1 MRDDVENGG
10 GVEKLNMQP
19 PHPPFGPLLPPGE
32 KGDRAETQAM
42 PLFTP
47 QRLVMLVFFLQP
59 IAYGSWLPRI
69 PEIQAGLGLGPA
81 SLALALLGMP
91 CGTLITLPFAGP
103 LVGRIGAR
111 TAILAGFVL
120 YSIAVSLP
128 ALAPDIILLFLALMA
143 AGSAISFVE
152 LGLNVQADLVEKA
165 SGRLIMNTSHGC
177 WSLGI
182 MAGSLIGS
190 GFAAAGIAPQLAVP
204 LVAIVVLPAAL
215 LVGKVLPTLSDAA
228 PAGET
233 RRSAWS
239 LPSPALVG
247 ICLFVFGITMTEGA
261 MADWSAIFL
270 RDALAADGGLVGLG
284 YSVFAFMVA
293 AGRFGGD
300 LLKRRFG
307 AVGTARLCGTLSLLG
322 GIVLFFAPDVALAL
336 LGFGIIG
343 VGVSVGFPLAV
354 TAAAGLGDR
363 AASANVAVLSFV
375 ALCGFLIGPPLIGF
389 VAEHADIRF
398 GIACVVPV
406 LALSLLLTGRLTPRS
421 SRPVHASEADIPG
434 VL

>member
-1 MRDDVENGG
+1 M
-10 GVEKLNMQP
+10 
-19 PHPPFGPLLPPGE
+19 
-32 KGDRAETQAM
+32 
-42 PLFTP
+42 TP
-47 QRLVMLVFFLQP
+47 QTLVKLVFFLQP
-59 IAYGSWLPRI
+59 VAFGSWLPRI
-69 PEIQAGLGLGPA
+69 PEVQASMGLGPA
-81 SLALALLGMP
+81 ALALALLGMP
-91 CGTLITLPFAGP
+91 CGTLLTLPFAGP

-111 TAILAGFVL
+111 TAIFVGFIF
-120 YSIAVSLP
+120 YSIATSPPV
-128 ALAPDIILLFLALMA
+128 LAPDPILLFVALAL

-165 SGRLIMNTSHGC
+165 SGKLIMNTSHGC

-182 MAGSLIGS
+182 MVGSLVGS
-190 GFAAAGIAPQLAVP
+190 GFAALGLAPHLAVP
-204 LVAIVVLPAAL
+204 LLAAIVLPIAL
-215 LVGKVLPTLSDAA
+215 LAANALPVLHDAA

-233 RRSAWS
+233 QRSAWA
-239 LPSPALVG
+239 LPSPALIG

-270 RDALAADGGLVGLG
+270 RDALSAEGGFVGLG

-300 LLKRRFG
+300 TLKRRFG
-307 AVGTARLCGTLSLLG
+307 GVGTARICGALAVLG
-322 GIVLFFAPDVALAL
+322 GALLYFAPSVPLAL

-354 TAAAGLGDR
+354 TAAAGIGDR

-375 ALCGFLIGPPLIGF
+375 ALTGFLIGPPLIGF
-389 VAEHADIRF
+389 VAEHWGIRV
-398 GIACVVPV
+398 GVACIIPMLIV
-406 LALSLLLTGRLTPRS
+406 SLLLTGRLKPR
-421 SRPVHASEADIPG
+421 RVRTAHNPQADIAG

>member
-1 MRDDVENGG
+1 M
-10 GVEKLNMQP
+10 LSP
-19 PHPPFGPLLPPGE
+19 
-32 KGDRAETQAM
+32 T
-42 PLFTP
+42 
-47 QRLVMLVFFLQP
+47 RLVMLVFFLQP
-59 IAYGSWLPRI
+59 IAFGSWLPRI
-69 PEIQAGLGLGPA
+69 PEVQAALGLGPA
-81 SLALALLGMP
+81 ALALALLGLP

-111 TAILAGFVL
+111 TAIIAGFIL
-120 YSIAVSLP
+120 YSLAVGLP
-128 ALAPDIILLFLALMA
+128 VLAPDPILLFVALML

-165 SGRLIMNTSHGC
+165 SGKLIMNTAHGC

-190 GFAAAGIAPQLAVP
+190 GFAAIDLAPAIAVP
-204 LVAIVVLPAAL
+204 LVAFLVLPLAL
-215 LVGKVLPTLSDAA
+215 LTGYALPKLSDA
-228 PAGET
+228 PHSGEEK
-233 RRSAWS
+233 RSAWS

-270 RDALAADGGLVGLG
+270 RDALDAEGGFVGLG

-300 LLKRRFG
+300 TLKRRLG
-307 AVGTARLCGTLSLLG
+307 GVATARLCGALAVVG
-322 GIVLFFAPDVALAL
+322 GIVLYLAPSVEVAL

-375 ALCGFLIGPPLIGF
+375 ALTGFLIGPPLIGF
-389 VAEHADIRF
+389 IAEHSGIRF
-398 GIACVVPV
+398 GIACVIPV
-406 LALSLLLTGRLTPRS
+406 LLISLFLSGRLAPRATTA
-421 SRPVHASEADIPG
+421 RADPQAEVPG